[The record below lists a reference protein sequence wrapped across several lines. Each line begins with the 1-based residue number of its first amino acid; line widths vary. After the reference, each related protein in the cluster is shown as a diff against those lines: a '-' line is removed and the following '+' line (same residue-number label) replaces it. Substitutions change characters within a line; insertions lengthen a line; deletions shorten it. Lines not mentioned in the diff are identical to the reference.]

1 MHIVFQ
7 QTAKEVL
14 EQGFA
19 LDETIDHKIINLK
32 SDYSIGPVEF
42 PVSDETYEKR
52 NDWWK
57 KIIEEESDLSFVKN
71 SEEDIEQ
78 IKEIKNILENNPE
91 EQLWIWIA
99 PNKQDV
105 SGYYFLLSQLSE
117 VIEQVYVVWLNNL
130 PFINEKGNIFY
141 PRYLSEIPS
150 KEFIK
155 AKKLFRSVTPGEM
168 EVDLDEWDKL
178 CRENKVMR
186 ILKDHKKIIQDD
198 EDYFD
203 KPLLNLIT
211 PEWQKVS
218 KIIQQFNHKSLDSI
232 PEEYLLWRFK
242 TMIENGGINSQGD
255 INNKKEWE
263 VKKESDGEKI
273 TE

>member
-1 MHIVFQ
+1 M
-7 QTAKEVL
+7 
-14 EQGFA
+14 G
-19 LDETIDHKIINLK
+19 
-32 SDYSIGPVEF
+32 
-42 PVSDETYEKR
+42 
-52 NDWWK
+52 
-57 KIIEEESDLSFVKN
+57 
-71 SEEDIEQ
+71 Q
-78 IKEIKNILENNPE
+78 IKEIKTILENNPE

-117 VIEQVYVVWLNNL
+117 DIEQVYVVWLNNL

-150 KEFIK
+150 REFIK
-155 AKKLFRSVTPGEM
+155 AKKLFRSVTAGEM

-178 CRENKVMR
+178 CRENKVVR
-186 ILKDHKKIIQDD
+186 NLKDHKKLSQDD

-203 KPLLNLIT
+203 KPLLNLVT

-232 PEEYLLWRFK
+232 PEEYLIWRIK
-242 TMIENGGINSQGD
+242 TLIENGGINNQGD
-255 INNKKEWE
+255 IKNKKEWE
-263 VKKESDGEKI
+263 VKKEPGEENI

>member
-1 MHIVFQ
+1 MHVVFQ
-7 QTAKEVL
+7 QKAKEIL

-19 LDETIDHKIINLK
+19 SDDSIDHNIKYLK
-32 SDYSIGPVEF
+32 SDYSLGPVEF
-42 PVSDETYEKR
+42 PVSNDTFEKR

-57 KIIEEESDLSFVKN
+57 NIIGEENDLSSVKN
-71 SEEDIEQ
+71 NEEDIELIND
-78 IKEIKNILENNPE
+78 IKIIIENNPE

-117 VIEQVYVVWLNNL
+117 LLEQVYVVWLNNL
-130 PFINEKGNIFY
+130 PFINEKGHIFY
-141 PRYLSEIPS
+141 PRYISEIPS
-150 KEFIK
+150 REFIK
-155 AKKLFRSVTPGEM
+155 AKKLFRLVTPSEM

-178 CRENKVMR
+178 CRENKPVR
-186 ILKDHKKIIQDD
+186 FLKDHKKLIQHD
-198 EDYFD
+198 EDCFD

-218 KIIQQFNHKSLDSI
+218 KIIHQFNHKSLDNI

-242 TMIENGGINSQGD
+242 TMIENASINSQGD

-263 VKKESDGEKI
+263 VKKDSEGEKI